1 MSGHH
6 PTSQLPTQPATV
18 TFSHV
23 VPAFQPLDAS
33 DAPAAVCHDVSLLSG
48 WFCMNLH
55 AHTSQTALERQDL
68 SCKYLALHELESSVI
83 IIVII
88 IIILIVFVVITIAI
102 TVTVTITSTVT
113 ITFTTMITWMLM
125 PQSCVYGCR
134 QVERVHAAVL
144 GAHER
149 HACLLPLEMYLE
161 EAIPLVCYIRDLGH
175 AQMVELPEQSCHAF
189 ISFANAQGPEPSLKV
204 ASKH

>member
-1 MSGHH
+1 MHES
-6 PTSQLPTQPATV
+6 
-18 TFSHV
+18 TFAHKSDCFAETRLVLHV
-23 VPAFQPLDAS
+23 PS
-33 DAPAAVCHDVSLLSG
+33 
-48 WFCMNLH
+48 
-55 AHTSQTALERQDL
+55 
-68 SCKYLALHELESSVI
+68 ALHELESSVI
-83 IIVII
+83 IVII
-88 IIILIVFVVITIAI
+88 VIIILIVFLVVITN
-102 TVTVTITSTVT
+102 TININ
-113 ITFTTMITWMLM
+113 ITFVNITMITWMLM

-161 EAIPLVCYIRDLGH
+161 EAIPLVCYIRDQGH

-189 ISFANAQGPEPSLKV
+189 MSFANAQGPEPSLKV

>member
-1 MSGHH
+1 MSWK
-6 PTSQLPTQPATV
+6 
-18 TFSHV
+18 
-23 VPAFQPLDAS
+23 
-33 DAPAAVCHDVSLLSG
+33 AVLLLLLLSS
-48 WFCMNLH
+48 FF
-55 AHTSQTALERQDL
+55 S
-68 SCKYLALHELESSVI
+68 
-83 IIVII
+83 
-88 IIILIVFVVITIAI
+88 IVFVVTTIAI
-102 TVTVTITSTVT
+102 TVTVTITF
-113 ITFTTMITWMLM
+113 ITMITWMLM

-161 EAIPLVCYIRDLGH
+161 EAIPLACYIRDQGH

-204 ASKH
+204 ASKQ